1 VEGQLPNYKQVR
13 YGKKTCYNI
22 LFMIIGFPS
31 RKEIGPYFSMK
42 ISAPNSGKRRWKQTK
57 EA

>member
-1 VEGQLPNYKQVR
+1 
-13 YGKKTCYNI
+13 
-22 LFMIIGFPS
+22 MIIGFPS